1 MLYFLLRVRG
11 KYIPEEEMAVRRI
24 TCPSCGGNQFQHDD
38 EGNLIC
44 AFCGAQY
51 ASPREEIACPVC
63 GTENPADAKRCMN
76 CGLAL
81 GKVCP
86 ACNYVN
92 PPGADHCENCAV
104 PLDTLSSVLM
114 RTKSGRQYTTKL
126 QKGQLVASKAED
138 MVYMQEQ
145 RARIEAEERERR
157 ARLAAQK
164 AEAERQQ
171 RVIVSIVLGVFGL
184 MVLVGFIV
192 MMLTFFSA
200 STP

>member
-1 MLYFLLRVRG
+1 
-11 KYIPEEEMAVRRI
+11 MAVKRI

-51 ASPREEIACPVC
+51 ASPREEIICPAC
-63 GTENPADAKRCMN
+63 GAENPAEARRCIN

-81 GKVCP
+81 GKICP

-114 RTKSGRQYTTKL
+114 RTQSGRRYTAKL

-138 MVYMQEQ
+138 MVFMEEQ

-157 ARLAAQK
+157 MRLAAQR

-171 RVIVSIVLGVFGL
+171 RIIIAIVLGVFGL
-184 MVLVGFIV
+184 MVLAGLVILALSLF
-192 MMLTFFSA
+192 A